1 MYVSIYVCVCTH
13 TQTCSFKLC
22 LLHWLQTRKYIARN
36 MDTWACNR
44 HPNTI
49 HHPSLLDRLIHSY
62 LNFAQLWY
70 SNGFLSLFSFGGCKQ
85 INTKSFESPLPVPDT
100 NQCTQ
105 KELIGFSSHPC
116 WTIHLTIQCSLPAE
130 TSHLSHTPPPQ
141 SPCLDPLAAV
151 CIHAHTRLGH

>member
-1 MYVSIYVCVCTH
+1 MCVYVCIYICMYVYVHTVYTYTH
-13 TQTCSFKLC
+13 THTYSFKLC
-22 LLHWLQTRKYIARN
+22 LCHWLQITSQYIARN
-36 MDTWACNR
+36 MDTRACNR

-116 WTIHLTIQCSLPAE
+116 WTIHLSAPNVASRQRHLICLTLLP
-130 TSHLSHTPPPQ
+130 HR
-141 SPCLDPLAAV
+141 
-151 CIHAHTRLGH
+151 AHV